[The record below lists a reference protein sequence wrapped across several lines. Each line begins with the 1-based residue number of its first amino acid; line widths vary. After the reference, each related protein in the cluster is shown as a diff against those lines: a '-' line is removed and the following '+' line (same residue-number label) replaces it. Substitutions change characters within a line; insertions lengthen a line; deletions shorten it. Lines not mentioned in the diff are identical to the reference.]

1 MKTISYTFTTWDDGA
16 LAAGFDGAASPSRG
30 VLIRQ
35 PEARVRR
42 AAEEKVI
49 DLNSWR
55 AANLEQLRA
64 EPEEE
69 QAEPLWEDGEALP
82 EVEPPAPR
90 QRRNHHRARFAAEL
104 ASTLAVAGAAAALM
118 LRVLLF

>member
-69 QAEPLWEDGEALP
+69 QAEPLWEEEALP

-90 QRRNHHRARFAAEL
+90 QRRNHHRARFVAEL